1 MLIILP
7 PHRQH
12 GNICLQSGWKM
23 GPSPYGPQHHQEIKA
38 YNGILILLSL
48 LRMESPP
55 SHKNIKLMYA
65 SQYSEYV
72 M

>member
-48 LRMESPP
+48 LRMGIPP
-55 SHKNIKLMYA
+55 LLQNI
-65 SQYSEYV
+65 
-72 M
+72 